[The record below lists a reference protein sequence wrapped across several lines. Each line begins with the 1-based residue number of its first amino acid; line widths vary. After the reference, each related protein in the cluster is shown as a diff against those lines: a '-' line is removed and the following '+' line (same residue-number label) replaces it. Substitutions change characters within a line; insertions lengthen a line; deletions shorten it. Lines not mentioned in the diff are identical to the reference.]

1 MYEPLPD
8 DSLSRWRV
16 ERHVIQRLS
25 SAALTPLLWCT
36 ASADDV
42 AGEVDEAVATIGH
55 QSWPESWDFC
65 DARHSYSNPSRV
77 NYIPSTMG
85 GRMSITW
92 TRDQLCNDAAAK
104 QPAETPDAA
113 LIQSIAA
120 GENRAMQ
127 VFYARHT
134 VRVYRFLLRLVG
146 DVSTWL
152 LAIARYKALSAR
164 RRRTDA
170 ELDEKIE
177 GTIADPADDPEVVL
191 DKKNRGEL
199 LRQALANLSPEHS
212 EVIDLVYYHQ
222 KSVDEIAWI
231 VGVPSATV
239 KTRMFYARKKLAELI
254 HIA

>member
-1 MYEPLPD
+1 
-8 DSLSRWRV
+8 
-16 ERHVIQRLS
+16 
-25 SAALTPLLWCT
+25 
-36 ASADDV
+36 
-42 AGEVDEAVATIGH
+42 
-55 QSWPESWDFC
+55 
-65 DARHSYSNPSRV
+65 
-77 NYIPSTMG
+77 MG

-92 TRDQLCNDAAAK
+92 HRDQLCNDSAAK
-104 QPAETPDAA
+104 QPAETPDAT

-120 GENRAMQ
+120 GEKRAMQ

-146 DVSTWL
+146 DETVAEDLASDVFLDVWRQAGKFQGRSQVSTWL

-177 GTIADPADDPEVVL
+177 GTIADPADDPEVML

-199 LRQALANLSPEHS
+199 LQQALASLSPEHS
-212 EVIDLVYYHQ
+212 EVIDLVYYYQ
-222 KSVDEIAWI
+222 KSVDEVARI

-239 KTRMFYARKKLAELI
+239 KTRMFYARKKLAEMI
-254 HIA
+254 HVA